1 MVKDMRKKRVIKVSR
16 EKAIELA
23 MRLNGIGAE
32 IAETYTDSELKE
44 CLVACSGLTYR
55 LVADF

>member
-1 MVKDMRKKRVIKVSR
+1 MRKRRVIKVDR
-16 EKAIELA
+16 KKAIELA

-44 CLVACSGLTYR
+44 CLVLGSGLTYR

>member
-1 MVKDMRKKRVIKVSR
+1 MRKRRVIKVDR
-16 EKAIELA
+16 KKAIELA

-32 IAETYTDSELKE
+32 IVGNYTDSELKE

-55 LVADF
+55 LVADFN

>member
-1 MVKDMRKKRVIKVSR
+1 MRKKRVIKVDR
-16 EKAIELA
+16 KEAIELA

-32 IAETYTDSELKE
+32 IAETYTDNELKE
-44 CLVACSGLTYR
+44 CLVLGSGLTYR

>member
-1 MVKDMRKKRVIKVSR
+1 MKRRRVIKVDR

-32 IAETYTDSELKE
+32 IAKTYTDSELKE
-44 CLVACSGLTYR
+44 CLVLGSGLTYR